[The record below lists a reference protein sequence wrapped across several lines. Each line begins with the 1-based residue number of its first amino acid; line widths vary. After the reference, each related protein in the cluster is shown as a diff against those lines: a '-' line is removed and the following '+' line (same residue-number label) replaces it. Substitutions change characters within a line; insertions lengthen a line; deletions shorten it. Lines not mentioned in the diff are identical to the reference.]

1 MSDTVSLDWIGTT
14 LRAVQAEQRSIRNE
28 NALIRSALSEAV
40 TVLLD
45 RIAQFEAQTDA
56 RIDRLEQRMADAVA
70 GIGELKVLLGS
81 IARPPGGAA

>member
-1 MSDTVSLDWIGTT
+1 MSDTVSLEWIGTT
-14 LRAVQAEQRSIRNE
+14 LRAVQAEQRSIRSE

-56 RIDRLEQRMADAVA
+56 RIDRLEQRMAEAVA
-70 GIGELKVLLGS
+70 GIGEVKNLLGG
-81 IARPPGGAA
+81 ITRPPPT

>member
-1 MSDTVSLDWIGTT
+1 VSDTVSLEWIGTT
-14 LRAVQAEQRSIRNE
+14 LRAVQAEQRSIRSE

-56 RIDRLEQRMADAVA
+56 RIDRLEQRMAEAVA
-70 GIGELKVLLGS
+70 GIGEVKNLLGG
-81 IARPPGGAA
+81 ITRPSSP

>member
-1 MSDTVSLDWIGTT
+1 MSDTVSLEWIGTT
-14 LRAVQAEQRSIRNE
+14 LRAVQAEQRSIRSE

-56 RIDRLEQRMADAVA
+56 RIDRLEQRMAEAVA
-70 GIGELKVLLGS
+70 GIGEVKNLLGG
-81 IARPPGGAA
+81 ITRPPSP

>member
-1 MSDTVSLDWIGTT
+1 MSETISLEWIGTT

-45 RIAQFEAQTDA
+45 RIAQFEAQTDT
-56 RIDRLEQRMADAVA
+56 RTDRLEQRMAEAVT
-70 GIGELKVLLGS
+70 GINDIKELLGRIS
-81 IARPPGGAA
+81 RPPGA